1 MKNRKSTSDYFK
13 QVGVDMN
20 TYKVNPNKKYTKR
33 NTPGLKKGSGGVDN
47 AALAAGANGSGAPAA
62 GGPGGAA
69 ESALPLIAQIV
80 EQIEDITDTPEG
92 QEAATATPEQGAEGS
107 VPGDSPDDIGA
118 QQSVTRS
125 VPGAHLI
132 YKRQSDVDSFEELWI
147 FRLDPKS
154 PTAGSKIEEQIYA
167 GTDIDIATMAS
178 EDGTQQAHTWVA
190 GNAKFIHITGLA
202 N

>member
-1 MKNRKSTSDYFK
+1 MKNRKTTSDYFK
-13 QVGVDMN
+13 KAGVDLN
-20 TYKVNPNKKYTKR
+20 TYKVDPDKKYTKR

-47 AALAAGANGSGAPAA
+47 AALAAGANGSGAVAP
-62 GGPGGAA
+62 GPGGAA
-69 ESALPLIAQIV
+69 ESAMPLIAQIV

-92 QEAATATPEQGAEGS
+92 QEAVQNPPTEGGEGA

-118 QQSVTRS
+118 QQSVTRF

-154 PTAGSKIEEQIYA
+154 PTAGSGIEEQIFA
-167 GTDIDIATMAS
+167 GTDIDPATMAS
-178 EDGTQQAHTWVA
+178 EDGTQVAKVWIA
-190 GNAKFIHITGLA
+190 GNAKYIHISGLA